1 MPSIIRE
8 LHKALSCGAIIAILA
23 MPANAASL
31 GVGASVGGSGG
42 VNAGAGASV
51 GGGSGGVNAGLGA
64 SVGGSNGV
72 NADAAAS
79 IGGSNGADA
88 NARRRSVAQPAS
100 MRVSTLTSATT
111 STPVRVQMSAMA
123 PTRAL
128 ASGVVTTRAS
138 AWEGSLH

>member
-8 LHKALSCGAIIAILA
+8 FHKALTCGAIIAILA

-51 GGGSGGVNAGLGA
+51 GGGSGVNAGLGA

-88 NARRRSVAQPAS
+88 NATAS
-100 MRVSTLTSATT
+100 IGGSTGINAGLDANVGDDI
-111 STPVRVQMSAMA
+111 TPVRVQMSAMA